1 MARSSAMR
9 YKGAKEPLP
18 VIGRELNVDALLVG
32 AIVRSDHHVR
42 ITTQLSHAT
51 TERVIW
57 AQSYEG
63 EVSDVVAVQ
72 RKIARAVAGAIGGRL
87 GSPLPVRAGA
97 PPLVNPDAYDAYLKG
112 LAAGGRQGYDGFRT
126 AIAYY
131 EEALARQPDFAAAYA
146 AMGEAQLQLL
156 YGGPLSPGEVIPK
169 AEAITRKA
177 LELDDTL
184 AQAHRTLAE
193 ILETFYW
200 KWEEADKELL
210 RSRELGGNSDGR
222 PRPELLRQG
231 RFEEAVADAERAL
244 RLDPLSFAAHV
255 NVAVVHRAAGEYER
269 AIAEL
274 RRGLEI
280 AP

>member
-1 MARSSAMR
+1 YRTGWWEPISAWTAAGHIRSLAVLPFDNLTGDPSQDYFVDGMTDALTTDLAEVGGFDVIARTSAMR
-9 YKGAKEPLP
+9 YRGAKKPLP

-51 TERVIW
+51 TERVVW

-72 RKIARAVAGAIGGRL
+72 RKIARAVAGAVGGRL
-87 GSPLPVRAGA
+87 GSPLPVRAGG
-97 PPLVNPDAYDAYLKG
+97 PPLLNPDAYDAYLKG

-169 AEAITRKA
+169 AEASTRKA

-184 AQAHRTLAE
+184 AQAHRTLAA

-210 RSRELGGNSDGR
+210 RSR
-222 PRPELLRQG
+222 
-231 RFEEAVADAERAL
+231 
-244 RLDPLSFAAHV
+244 
-255 NVAVVHRAAGEYER
+255 
-269 AIAEL
+269 
-274 RRGLEI
+274 
-280 AP
+280 